1 MKIYYFNFFNLF
13 KMIEEGI
20 YLQKIN
26 HILRKTKA
34 ISNQKIN
41 IYSFMFKRVIFCKSI
56 FKSINGYE
64 LLFNFISISLPY

>member
-34 ISNQKIN
+34 ISN
-41 IYSFMFKRVIFCKSI
+41 
-56 FKSINGYE
+56 
-64 LLFNFISISLPY
+64 